1 MISEEL
7 PIYKKTLELVDVLL
21 DSSEKF
27 SRFFRYTI
35 GESLVNRSIELLDLI
50 MRINMEYSSLED
62 RISFAENFIREFNMV
77 KTLIRICIE
86 KHEIS
91 LNKGG
96 EISMLTESIGKQST
110 AWKNSLIKKG
120 NTD

>member
-7 PIYKKTLELVDVLL
+7 TIYKKTLELVDVLL

-77 KTLIRICIE
+77 KP
-86 KHEIS
+86 
-91 LNKGG
+91 
-96 EISMLTESIGKQST
+96 
-110 AWKNSLIKKG
+110 
-120 NTD
+120 